1 MNKLIG
7 QGEHMTKKMTMQ
19 ETMAC
24 NNCLIAMTMLD
35 LSLNGIRGANGAKS
49 MIRELAP
56 EFCGSHYNSENITD
70 RWDDIKEMLM
80 NLDIPDDHQSN
91 LAGMAAEESIQTL
104 LLVHAA
110 G

>member
-1 MNKLIG
+1 MS
-7 QGEHMTKKMTMQ
+7 KKMTTN
-19 ETMAC
+19 ESLAC

-35 LSLNGIRGANGAKS
+35 LSLNDVCGANGAKS

-56 EFCGSHYNSENITD
+56 EFCGSHYNSEHITD

-104 LLVHAA
+104 LLVHSV